1 MERRSR
7 WSFEYATAIFHF
19 SFYISH
25 FSFPILD
32 SCGSAPSGRYHR
44 PRDWGI
50 AGKAVSEPIVERR
63 LPGPHHTTLHIRVVG
78 LSNCRTIYA
87 PSHFSFI
94 TQSPCYALIGAA
106 RAFSVPPDEQ
116 PRKETAKRSDKP
128 AAGER
133 SVTDRQ
139 SAHVRPAASGS
150 RNNCAESSDS
160 ATKRPPP
167 ISRSALDAREE
178 KTMLLRSGQQNN
190 FVVDASSSEAP
201 P

>member
-1 MERRSR
+1 MIGESWQPCLSTDRRAPTSR
-7 WSFEYATAIFHF
+7 TSSHYTAYTRCRFVKLSDHICPLSFFIFHL
-19 SFYISH
+19 SLKALVTPSPAQQGH
-25 FSFPILD
+25 FPYP
-32 SCGSAPSGRYHR
+32 PS
-44 PRDWGI
+44 
-50 AGKAVSEPIVERR
+50 
-63 LPGPHHTTLHIRVVG
+63 T
-78 LSNCRTIYA
+78 SNR
-87 PSHFSFI
+87 
-94 TQSPCYALIGAA
+94 
-106 RAFSVPPDEQ
+106 
-116 PRKETAKRSDKP
+116 RKETAKRSDKP